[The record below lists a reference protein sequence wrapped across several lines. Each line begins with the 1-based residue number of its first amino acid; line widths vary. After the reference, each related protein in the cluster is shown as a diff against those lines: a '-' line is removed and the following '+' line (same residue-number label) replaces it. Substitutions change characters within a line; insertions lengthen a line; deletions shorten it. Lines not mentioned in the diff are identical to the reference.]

1 MTSEDIEVLKLNP
14 YKNHISPI
22 MYRACVG
29 NNSGV
34 NVHSRDCSIIDGYKE
49 SVDILMQHVKDKTA
63 TVDTVVYPLLFCC
76 RHSIELTLKV
86 LIKN

>member
-34 NVHSRDCSIIDGYKE
+34 NVHSRDCSII
-49 SVDILMQHVKDKTA
+49 
-63 TVDTVVYPLLFCC
+63 F
-76 RHSIELTLKV
+76 
-86 LIKN
+86 

>member
-49 SVDILMQHVKDKTA
+49 SVDILGEYVNITKAKGYMDETKDNE
-63 TVDTVVYPLLFCC
+63 
-76 RHSIELTLKV
+76 IEME
-86 LIKN
+86 